1 MKKMKDQTIIV
12 AMFVTAIVVALLSV
26 LLSLWRG
33 LDR

>member
-1 MKKMKDQTIIV
+1 MNKMKDENIMV
-12 AMFVTAIVVALLSV
+12 GVFVTAIVVALLTV